1 MATLK
6 KIYSD
11 IDLTFNRSPVT
22 GDIALSYD
30 DQAVIRSVTNLLS
43 TNHYERLFQPDIGSN
58 LETLL
63 FENASPLIERTLA
76 REIEDC
82 INNYEPRVKLQFV
95 EVSATPDE
103 QGYNVRMSFFI
114 GNNTAPTPVNLVL
127 QRTR

>member
-95 EVSATPDE
+95 EVSATLDE

>member
-22 GDIALSYD
+22 GDVAISYD

-43 TNHYERLFQPDIGSN
+43 TNHYERPFQPGIGSN
-58 LETLL
+58 LEGLL
-63 FENASPLIERTLA
+63 FENASPLMERTIA
-76 REIEDC
+76 REIENC
-82 INNYEPRVKLQFV
+82 INNYEPRVTLDYV
-95 EVSATPDE
+95 EVSATSDE
-103 QGYNVRMSFFI
+103 QGYNVRLSFFI
-114 GNNTAPTPVNLVL
+114 GNNTVPTPVNLLL